1 MEFGHIVEYENLGDA
16 WREMVD
22 EDNFSECTYLDLG
35 VGDTCI
41 TLMIH
46 MDGGF
51 EVGQGEA
58 LRPYISHY
66 TGDSEDE
73 AIKAFIGACA
83 SLIC

>member
-1 MEFGHIVEYENLGDA
+1 MDFGICTDYKNLGDA

-35 VGDTCI
+35 AGDVCI
-41 TLMIH
+41 TLLVFV
-46 MDGGF
+46 DGGF

-66 TGDSEDE
+66 DGDNKDE

-83 SLIC
+83 NLIC